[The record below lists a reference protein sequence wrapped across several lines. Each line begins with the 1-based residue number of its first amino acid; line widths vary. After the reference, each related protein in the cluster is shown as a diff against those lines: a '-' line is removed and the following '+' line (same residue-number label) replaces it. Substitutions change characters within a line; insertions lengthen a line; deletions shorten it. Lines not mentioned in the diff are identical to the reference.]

1 MDENKIKIVQINA
14 NAGIA
19 STGKICTSISKLLD
33 DEGIENYILYSLV
46 GDNRSNS
53 IRYANPIIR
62 RLQSLYEKV
71 TGNFGFGAFFTT
83 KKLIKYLELIN
94 PTIIHLHNI
103 HSHDCDLAVLFRY
116 ICMKEIRVIW
126 TFHDCWAFTG
136 LCTHFD
142 QVKCNRW
149 ETECYDCPIKSK
161 YVIRDASKRLY
172 RRKKESYGDNVNLTI
187 VTPSKWLASFVG
199 RSFLNVYDTIVIN
212 NGIDLTIF
220 QYRDS
225 SFKIRNNLQGKF
237 IVLGVSNIWGK
248 GKGLDAFIELSK
260 KLVDCFQI
268 VLVGTDNDVDKIL
281 PSNIISI
288 HRTQNQIE
296 LAEIYSASDVFVN
309 PTLEDN
315 FPTVNMEAIACGTPV
330 ITYNTGGS
338 PEIIDNTCGIVVPK
352 GNVDHLL
359 TAIVSVQTKMIVFNS
374 ESCRKRALL
383 YDERDKYRDY
393 LDLYMQTEKK

>member
-1 MDENKIKIVQINA
+1 MNEIKIVQINA
-14 NAGIA
+14 NAGRA
-19 STGKICTSISKLLD
+19 STGKICTSISRLLD

-46 GDNRSNS
+46 GDGRNNS
-53 IRYANPIIR
+53 IRYANPIFR
-62 RLQSLYEKV
+62 KLQSLYEKV

-83 KKLIKYLELIN
+83 KKLINYLESIN

-103 HSHDCDLAVLFRY
+103 HSHDCDLALLFRY
-116 ICMKEIRVIW
+116 IRKNEIRVIW

-161 YVIRDASKRLY
+161 YVLRDTSRRLY

-187 VTPSKWLASFVG
+187 VTPSKWLASFVD
-199 RSFLNVYDTIVIN
+199 RSFLYIHNTMVIN
-212 NGIDLTIF
+212 NGIDLMVF
-220 QYRDS
+220 QPRDS
-225 SFKIRNNLQGKF
+225 WFREKNNLIGKF
-237 IVLGVSNIWGK
+237 IVLGVSNVWVK
-248 GKGLDAFIELSK
+248 EKGLDAFIELSRRIN
-260 KLVDCFQI
+260 DCFQI
-268 VLVGTDNDVDKIL
+268 VLVGTDNDVDKLL

-288 HRTQNQIE
+288 HRTQDQIE
-296 LAEIYSASDVFVN
+296 LAEIYSASDIFVN

-338 PEIIDNTCGIVVPK
+338 PEIIDNTCGLVVPK
-352 GNVDHLL
+352 GNVDNLL
-359 TAIVSVQTKMIVFNS
+359 EAIVSVQTKLIVFNP
-374 ESCRKRALL
+374 EACRKRALL

-393 LDLYMQTEKK
+393 LNLYMQTGKK